1 MPGPYPREFREDVV
15 AVARS
20 RESGV
25 TIKQIAT
32 DFGISEATLQN
43 WLRQADVEDGNRPG
57 QTAADAAEARELKK
71 RIRLLEQENE
81 VLRRAAAY
89 LASEPE
95 TRWLPKMTYP
105 LVAELADAGIPVT
118 VSCRVLKLARQ
129 PYYRWRND
137 PIRDADVLRAYRTNA
152 LHDAH
157 HDDLT
162 FGYRYLADEA
172 RRAGWRMSR
181 RTAWKLCSQ
190 AAILSSA
197 QRRRRGKGKKAGP
210 PVFDDHVQRAF
221 RADAP
226 NRLWLTDITEHWTSE
241 GKLYCC
247 AIKDVFSNRIVSY
260 SISNRMTAKL
270 AVDALRNAVTRRG
283 EVAGC
288 ILHADRGSQFRSRA
302 MVRELRRHDMVGSM
316 GRVGAAGDNAAM
328 ESFWSLL
335 QTNVLNQQRWAT
347 RQELRL
353 AIVVWIE
360 RKYHRQRAQDTL
372 GGLTPIEFEAKLA
385 EPLTLAA

>member
-1 MPGPYPREFREDVV
+1 MADEPADGVEAVLAIRNPVVRATPAPREGQEGRP
-15 AVARS
+15 ARV
-20 RESGV
+20 RRPR
-25 TIKQIAT
+25 AT
-32 DFGISEATLQN
+32 
-43 WLRQADVEDGNRPG
+43 R
-57 QTAADAAEARELKK
+57 
-71 RIRLLEQENE
+71 
-81 VLRRAAAY
+81 
-89 LASEPE
+89 
-95 TRWLPKMTYP
+95 
-105 LVAELADAGIPVT
+105 
-118 VSCRVLKLARQ
+118 
-129 PYYRWRND
+129 
-137 PIRDADVLRAYRTNA
+137 
-152 LHDAH
+152 
-157 HDDLT
+157 
-162 FGYRYLADEA
+162 
-172 RRAGWRMSR
+172 
-181 RTAWKLCSQ
+181 
-190 AAILSSA
+190 
-197 QRRRRGKGKKAGP
+197 
-210 PVFDDHVQRAF
+210 F

-247 AIKDVFSNRIVSY
+247 AIKDVFSNRIVGY
-260 SISNRMTAKL
+260 SISDRMTAKL
-270 AVDALRNAVTRRG
+270 AVNAVRNAVARRG

-302 MVRELRRHDMVGSM
+302 MARELRRHDMVGSM

-372 GGLTPIEFEAKLA
+372 GGLTPIEFEAKLT

>member
-1 MPGPYPREFREDVV
+1 
-15 AVARS
+15 
-20 RESGV
+20 
-25 TIKQIAT
+25 
-32 DFGISEATLQN
+32 
-43 WLRQADVEDGNRPG
+43 
-57 QTAADAAEARELKK
+57 
-71 RIRLLEQENE
+71 
-81 VLRRAAAY
+81 
-89 LASEPE
+89 
-95 TRWLPKMTYP
+95 MTYP

-137 PIRDADVLRAYRTNA
+137 PVRDADVLRAHRINA

-157 HDDLT
+157 HDDPT

-190 AAILSSA
+190 AGILSSA
-197 QRRRRGKGKKAGP
+197 QRRRRGKGRKAGP
-210 PVFDDHVQRAF
+210 PVFDDHVQRVF

-247 AIKDVFSNRIVSY
+247 AIKDVHSNRIVGY
-260 SISNRMTAKL
+260 PISDRMTAKL
-270 AVDALRNAVTRRG
+270 AVDAVRNAVARRD

-302 MVRELRRHDMVGSM
+302 MARELRRHDMVGW
-316 GRVGAAGDNAAM
+316 R
-328 ESFWSLL
+328 
-335 QTNVLNQQRWAT
+335 
-347 RQELRL
+347 
-353 AIVVWIE
+353 
-360 RKYHRQRAQDTL
+360 
-372 GGLTPIEFEAKLA
+372 LTPDLGHADSSTALGKRESKGWQGRITRTSSDSGRWSCTSPSRARR
-385 EPLTLAA
+385 

>member
-1 MPGPYPREFREDVV
+1 
-15 AVARS
+15 
-20 RESGV
+20 
-25 TIKQIAT
+25 
-32 DFGISEATLQN
+32 
-43 WLRQADVEDGNRPG
+43 
-57 QTAADAAEARELKK
+57 
-71 RIRLLEQENE
+71 
-81 VLRRAAAY
+81 
-89 LASEPE
+89 
-95 TRWLPKMTYP
+95 MTYP
-105 LVAELADAGIPVT
+105 LVAELAATGIPVT

-137 PIRDADVLRAYRTNA
+137 PVRDADVLRAHRINA

-157 HDDLT
+157 HEDPT

-190 AAILSSA
+190 AGILSAA

-210 PVFDDHVQRAF
+210 PVFDDHVQRQF

-226 NRLWLTDITEHWTSE
+226 NRVWLTDITEHWTNE

-247 AIKDVFSNRIVSY
+247 AIKDVHSNRIVGY
-260 SISNRMTAKL
+260 SISDRMMAKL
-270 AVDALRNAVTRRG
+270 AVDALRNAIARRG

-302 MVRELRRHDMVGSM
+302 LARELRRHDMVGSM

-335 QTNVLNQQRWAT
+335 QTNVLNQRRWST

-360 RKYHRQRAQDTL
+360 RKYHRQRAQDAL
-372 GGLTPIEFEAKLA
+372 GGLTPIEFEAKL
-385 EPLTLAA
+385 PPTPRTLAA